1 MAANQYNLLIVDD
14 EVSNLHKL
22 RRTFFGDFRIFE
34 ALTGQD
40 AIQLL
45 QKQDVDVIITDQ
57 RMPETTGIDVL
68 RESLLLQPEAVR
80 IILTGYTEIDYLMD
94 AINEGQ
100 VHRYI
105 TKPWEPF
112 SLKQTVMQDLEL
124 VHLKRE
130 HRLLQEQLRIARQ
143 VQSRLFPQ
151 KLPEIPT
158 LNYSGICQ
166 PAGEVGGDYYDV
178 LKVSSNQFCLAVGDI
193 SGKGI
198 SAALLMASL
207 QALLRS
213 HASQTTENLAAVVT
227 EVNRLLCSMTE
238 ESRFATLF
246 CAVYD
251 DSKRQL
257 TYVNAGHN
265 PPLLFR
271 CGASAAD
278 IQAAEGSSSS
288 GASSNGIRRLEGGG
302 AVLGMFP
309 EGSYQQHRLLLGPG
323 DTLVIYTDGI
333 TEAQDNRGR
342 EYGEERLTDLIR
354 SRISLAPVELQN
366 QLLASVKEFAG
377 EVSITDD
384 LTLLLAR
391 ALD

>member
-1 MAANQYNLLIVDD
+1 MAATRYNMLIVDD
-14 EVSNLHKL
+14 EISNLQKL

-45 QKQDVDVIITDQ
+45 REQDVDVIITDQ
-57 RMPETTGIDVL
+57 RMPETTGVDVL

-80 IILTGYTEIDYLMD
+80 IILTGYTEIDYLMN

-112 SLKQTVMQDLEL
+112 SLKRTVMQDLEL
-124 VHLKRE
+124 VHVKRE
-130 HRLLQEQLRIARQ
+130 NRLLQEQLRIARQ

-158 LNYSGICQ
+158 LNYTGICQ
-166 PAGEVGGDYYDV
+166 PAGAVGGDYYDV
-178 LKVSSNQFCLAVGDI
+178 LKVSPDQFCLAVGDI

-213 HASQTTENLAAVVT
+213 HASQTTEDLAAVVT
-227 EVNRLLCSMTE
+227 ELNRLLCSMTE

-251 DSKRQL
+251 DSTREL

-271 CGASAAD
+271 RGASGAD
-278 IQAAEGSSSS
+278 IQPATAFGSAEP
-288 GASSNGIRRLEGGG
+288 SSNGILRLEGSG

-309 EGSYQQHRLLLGPG
+309 EGSYEHRSLPLEPG

-333 TEAQDNRGR
+333 TEAQDSRGR
-342 EYGEERLTDLIR
+342 EYGEERLTELVR
-354 SRISLAPVELQN
+354 SRIFLPPVELQD
-366 QLLASVKEFAG
+366 QLLNSVKQFAG
-377 EVSITDD
+377 EVPLADD
-384 LTLLLAR
+384 LTLLLVKAV
-391 ALD
+391 D

>member
-1 MAANQYNLLIVDD
+1 MN
-14 EVSNLHKL
+14 
-22 RRTFFGDFRIFE
+22 GP
-34 ALTGQD
+34 D
-40 AIQLL
+40 AIRLL
-45 QKQDVDVIITDQ
+45 QKQPVDVIITDQ
-57 RMPETTGIDVL
+57 RMPETTGVDVL
-68 RESLLLQPEAVR
+68 RNSLLLAPEALR

-100 VHRYI
+100 VHRYV

-112 SLKQTVMQDLEL
+112 SLKQTVMQDLEF
-124 VHLKRE
+124 VQLKRE
-130 HRLLQEQLRIARQ
+130 NRLLQEQLRIARQ

-158 LNYSGICQ
+158 LRYSGVCQ
-166 PAGEVGGDYYDV
+166 PAGEVGGDYYDI
-178 LKVSSNQFCLAVGDI
+178 LQLSQEQFCLAVGDI

-213 HASQTTENLAAVVT
+213 HASQATEDLSAVIS

-246 CAVYD
+246 CAVYEV
-251 DSKRQL
+251 STRQL

-271 CGASAAD
+271 AGLTRNCTEAPVPGPEEDST
-278 IQAAEGSSSS
+278 
-288 GASSNGIRRLEGGG
+288 GILRLEASGT
-302 AVLGMFP
+302 VLGIFP
-309 EGSYQQHRLLLGPG
+309 DGFYSHQQLVLEPG
-323 DTLVIYTDGI
+323 DTLIVYTDGV

-342 EYGEERLTDLIR
+342 EFGEKRLSDIIWTE
-354 SRISLAPVELQN
+354 SSLSPAGLQEK
-366 QLLASVKEFAG
+366 LLASVQEFVG
-377 EVSITDD
+377 ETPIRDD
-384 LTLLLAR
+384 LTLLLLR
-391 ALD
+391 AVT

>member
-45 QKQDVDVIITDQ
+45 RKQDVDVIITDQ

-112 SLKQTVMQDLEL
+112 SLKRTVMQDLEL

-130 HRLLQEQLRIARQ
+130 HQLLQEQLRIARQ

-178 LKVSSNQFCLAVGDI
+178 LKVSSTQFCLAVGDI

-213 HASQTTENLAAVVT
+213 HASQTTENLAVVVT

-251 DSKRQL
+251 DSTREL

-271 CGASAAD
+271 PGVSAAD
-278 IQAAEGSSSS
+278 IQPVPASSSP
-288 GASSNGIRRLEGGG
+288 GASSNGILRLEGGG

-309 EGSYQQHRLLLGPG
+309 EGSYRQRSLFLVPG

-342 EYGEERLTDLIR
+342 EYGEERLTEMVR
-354 SRISLAPVELQN
+354 SRISLSPVELQN
-366 QLLASVKEFAG
+366 QLLDSVKEFAG
-377 EVSITDD
+377 EVPLTDD
-384 LTLLLAR
+384 LTLLLVKAV
-391 ALD
+391 D

>member
-1 MAANQYNLLIVDD
+1 MENKHSLLIVDD
-14 EVSNLHKL
+14 EVSNLQKL

-34 ALTGQD
+34 AMNGPD

-45 QKQDVDVIITDQ
+45 RDRAVDVIITDQ
-57 RMPETTGIDVL
+57 RMPETTGVDVL
-68 RESLLLQPEAVR
+68 RESLLLAPEAVR

-124 VHLKRE
+124 VQLKRE
-130 HRLLQEQLRIARQ
+130 NRLLQEQLRIARQ

-151 KLPEIPT
+151 KLPPIPT
-158 LNYSGICQ
+158 LSYSGVCQ
-166 PAGEVGGDYYDV
+166 PAGEVGGDYYDI
-178 LKVSSNQFCLAVGDI
+178 LKLSRKTFCLAVGDI

-213 HASQTTENLAAVVT
+213 HASQTAEDLSAVIA

-246 CAVYD
+246 CAVYEAAT
-251 DSKRQL
+251 RQL

-271 CGASAAD
+271 AGPTRADSATPAASPA
-278 IQAAEGSSSS
+278 QGSNSVL
-288 GASSNGIRRLEGGG
+288 RLEGSGT
-302 AVLGMFP
+302 VLGMFP
-309 EGSYQQHRLLLGPG
+309 DGAYAEERLLLEPG
-323 DTLVIYTDGI
+323 DTLVVYTDGV

-342 EYGEERLTDLIR
+342 EFGEERLTDVVR
-354 SRISLAPVELQN
+354 AQMSLPPARLQEH
-366 QLLASVKEFAG
+366 LLASVREFAG
-377 EVSITDD
+377 DTPIRDD
-384 LTLLLAR
+384 LTLLLLR
-391 ALD
+391 GVE

>member
-1 MAANQYNLLIVDD
+1 MAAIQYNLLIVDD
-14 EVSNLHKL
+14 EISNLQKL

-34 ALTGQD
+34 ALTGQE
-40 AIQLL
+40 AIQCLR
-45 QKQDVDVIITDQ
+45 KQDVDVIITDQ
-57 RMPETTGIDVL
+57 RMPGTTGIDVL
-68 RESLLLQPEAVR
+68 RESLLLQPEAIR
-80 IILTGYTEIDYLMD
+80 IILTGYTEIDYLMN

-124 VHLKRE
+124 FHLKRE
-130 HRLLQEQLRIARQ
+130 NRVLQEQLRIARQ
-143 VQSRLFPQ
+143 VQMRLFPQ
-151 KLPEIPT
+151 KLPKIRT

-178 LKVSSNQFCLAVGDI
+178 LQVSADQFCLAVGDI

-213 HASQTTENLAAVVT
+213 HASQTTDDLAAVVA
-227 EVNRLLCSMTE
+227 EVNRLLCAMTE

-251 DSKRQL
+251 DSNRQL

-271 CGASAAD
+271 NG
-278 IQAAEGSSSS
+278 SS
-288 GASSNGIRRLEGGG
+288 GAAPPAAASSSAGTAANGFLRLEGGG

-309 EGSYQQHRLLLGPG
+309 EGAYQHRSLSLEPG
-323 DTLVIYTDGI
+323 DTLIIYTDGI
-333 TEAQDNRGR
+333 TEARDRRGI
-342 EYGEERLTDLIR
+342 EYGEERLADLVR
-354 SRISLAPVELQN
+354 SRISLSPAELQG
-366 QLLASVKEFAG
+366 QLLAAVNDFADD
-377 EVSITDD
+377 VSLQDD
-384 LTLLLAR
+384 LTLLLVR
-391 ALD
+391 AVD

>member
-1 MAANQYNLLIVDD
+1 MENKHSLLIVDD
-14 EVSNLHKL
+14 EVSNLQKL

-34 ALTGQD
+34 AMNGPD

-45 QKQDVDVIITDQ
+45 RDRAVDVIITDQ
-57 RMPETTGIDVL
+57 RMPETTGVDVL
-68 RESLLLQPEAVR
+68 RESLLLAPEAVR

-124 VHLKRE
+124 VQLKRE
-130 HRLLQEQLRIARQ
+130 NRLLQEQLRIARQ

-151 KLPEIPT
+151 KLPPIPT
-158 LNYSGICQ
+158 LSYSGVCQ
-166 PAGEVGGDYYDV
+166 PAGEVGGDYYDI
-178 LKVSSNQFCLAVGDI
+178 LKLSRETFCLAVGDI

-213 HASQTTENLAAVVT
+213 HASQTAEDLSAVIA

-246 CAVYD
+246 CAVYEAAT
-251 DSKRQL
+251 RQL

-271 CGASAAD
+271 AGPTPADSATP
-278 IQAAEGSSSS
+278 AARPAQGSNSVL
-288 GASSNGIRRLEGGG
+288 RLEGSGT
-302 AVLGMFP
+302 VLGMFP
-309 EGSYQQHRLLLGPG
+309 DGAYAEERLLLEPG
-323 DTLVIYTDGI
+323 DTLVVYTDGV

-342 EYGEERLTDLIR
+342 EFGEERLTDVVR
-354 SRISLAPVELQN
+354 AQMSLPPARLQEH
-366 QLLASVKEFAG
+366 LLASVREFAG
-377 EVSITDD
+377 DTPIRDD
-384 LTLLLAR
+384 LTLLLLR
-391 ALD
+391 GVE

>member
-45 QKQDVDVIITDQ
+45 RKQDVDVIITDQ

-112 SLKQTVMQDLEL
+112 SLKRTVMQDLEL

-158 LNYSGICQ
+158 LDYSGICQ

-178 LKVSSNQFCLAVGDI
+178 LKVSSDQFCLAVGDI

-238 ESRFATLF
+238 ENRFATLF

-251 DSKRQL
+251 DSKREL

-271 CGASAAD
+271 PGASAAD
-278 IQAAEGSSSS
+278 IQPVPASSSP
-288 GASSNGIRRLEGGG
+288 GASSNGILRLEGGG

-309 EGSYQQHRLLLGPG
+309 EGFYQHHRLLLGPG
-323 DTLVIYTDGI
+323 DTLIIYTDGI
-333 TEAQDNRGR
+333 TEAQDDEGR

-354 SRISLAPVELQN
+354 SRISHSPVELQN
-366 QLLASVKEFAG
+366 QILASVKEFAG
-377 EVSITDD
+377 EVSIKDD
-384 LTLLLAR
+384 LTLLLVR
-391 ALD
+391 VLD

>member
-1 MAANQYNLLIVDD
+1 MAAIQYNLLIVDD
-14 EVSNLHKL
+14 EIANLQKL

-45 QKQDVDVIITDQ
+45 RKQDVDVIITDQ

-80 IILTGYTEIDYLMD
+80 IILTGYTEIDYLMN

-112 SLKQTVMQDLEL
+112 SLKRTVMQDLEL

-130 HRLLQEQLRIARQ
+130 NRLLQEQLRIARQ

-158 LNYSGICQ
+158 LNYTGICE

-178 LKVSSNQFCLAVGDI
+178 LKISSDQFCLAVGDI

-213 HASQTTENLAAVVT
+213 HASQTTEDLAAVVT
-227 EVNRLLCSMTE
+227 EINRLLCSMTE

-251 DSKRQL
+251 DSTRQL

-271 CGASAAD
+271 RGSSGGD
-278 IQAAEGSSSS
+278 IQPATASSSP
-288 GASSNGIRRLEGGG
+288 GADSNGILKLEGGG

-309 EGSYQQHRLLLGPG
+309 EGSYQHRSLLLGPG

-333 TEAQDNRGR
+333 TEARDNRDR
-342 EYGEERLTDLIR
+342 EYGEERLTELVR
-354 SRISLAPVELQN
+354 SGISLSPVELQD
-366 QLLASVKEFAG
+366 QVLDSVKKFAG
-377 EVSITDD
+377 EVSIRDD
-384 LTLLLAR
+384 LTLLLVR

>member
-1 MAANQYNLLIVDD
+1 MTANHYNLLIVDD
-14 EVSNLHKL
+14 EVSNLQKL

-34 ALTGQD
+34 ALSGRD
-40 AIQLL
+40 AIELL
-45 QKQDVDVIITDQ
+45 RKQDVDVIITDQ
-57 RMPETTGIDVL
+57 RMPGTTGIDVL

-130 HRLLQEQLRIARQ
+130 HRLLQEQVRIARQ

-158 LNYSGICQ
+158 LDYSGVCQ

-178 LKVSSNQFCLAVGDI
+178 LKVSSNQYCLAVGDI

-207 QALLRS
+207 QALVRS
-213 HASQTTENLAAVVT
+213 HASQTRENLAAVVT

-238 ESRFATLF
+238 ENRFATLF

-271 CGASAAD
+271 RGTSGPEIQPVDSSA
-278 IQAAEGSSSS
+278 S
-288 GASSNGIRRLEGGG
+288 GAGSNGILRLEGSG

-309 EGSYQQHRLLLGPG
+309 EGAYLQHRLPLGPG
-323 DTLVIYTDGI
+323 DTLIVYTDGI
-333 TEAQDNRGR
+333 TEAQDLQGR
-342 EYGEERLTDLIR
+342 EYGEKRLTDLVR
-354 SRISLAPVELQN
+354 SKISLSPADLQD
-366 QLLASVKEFAG
+366 QLLANVKHFAG
-377 EVSITDD
+377 EVSIRDD
-384 LTLLLAR
+384 LTLLLVR
-391 ALD
+391 AKD

>member
-1 MAANQYNLLIVDD
+1 MAATRYNMLIVDD
-14 EVSNLHKL
+14 EISNLQKL

-45 QKQDVDVIITDQ
+45 REQDVDVIITDQ
-57 RMPETTGIDVL
+57 RMPETTGVDVL

-80 IILTGYTEIDYLMD
+80 IILTGYTEIDYLMN

-112 SLKQTVMQDLEL
+112 SLKRTVMQDLEL
-124 VHLKRE
+124 VHVKRE
-130 HRLLQEQLRIARQ
+130 NRLLQEQLRIARQ

-158 LNYSGICQ
+158 LNYTGICQ
-166 PAGEVGGDYYDV
+166 PAGAVGGDYYDV
-178 LKVSSNQFCLAVGDI
+178 LKVSPDQFCLAVGDI

-213 HASQTTENLAAVVT
+213 HASQTTEDLAAVVT
-227 EVNRLLCSMTE
+227 EMNRLLCSMTE

-251 DSKRQL
+251 DSTREL

-271 CGASAAD
+271 RGASGAD
-278 IQAAEGSSSS
+278 IQPATAFGSAEP
-288 GASSNGIRRLEGGG
+288 SSNGIIRLEGSG

-309 EGSYQQHRLLLGPG
+309 EGSYEHRSLPLEPG

-333 TEAQDNRGR
+333 TEAQDSRGR
-342 EYGEERLTDLIR
+342 EYGEERLTELVR
-354 SRISLAPVELQN
+354 SRISLPPVELQD
-366 QLLASVKEFAG
+366 QLLNSVKQFAG
-377 EVSITDD
+377 EVPLADD
-384 LTLLLAR
+384 LTLLLVKAVE
-391 ALD
+391 

>member
-1 MAANQYNLLIVDD
+1 MMANHYNLLIVDD
-14 EVSNLHKL
+14 EISNLQKL

-45 QKQDVDVIITDQ
+45 RKQDVDVIITDQ

-112 SLKQTVMQDLEL
+112 SLKRTVMQDLEL

-130 HRLLQEQLRIARQ
+130 HRLLQEQVRIARQ

-158 LNYSGICQ
+158 LDYSGVCQ

-178 LKVSSNQFCLAVGDI
+178 LKVSSNQYCLAVGDI

-213 HASQTTENLAAVVT
+213 HASQTPENLAAVVT
-227 EVNRLLCSMTE
+227 EVNRLLCAMTE
-238 ESRFATLF
+238 ENRFATLF

-271 CGASAAD
+271 RGASGAD
-278 IQAAEGSSSS
+278 IQPAVSSPQR
-288 GASSNGIRRLEGGG
+288 ARSNGILRLEGSG

-309 EGSYQQHRLLLGPG
+309 EGAYEHHRLTLGPG
-323 DTLVIYTDGI
+323 DTLVVYTDGI
-333 TEAQDNRGR
+333 TEAQDIRGQ
-342 EYGEERLTDLIR
+342 EYGEKRLRDLVH
-354 SRISLAPVELQN
+354 SKISLSPLDLQD
-366 QLLASVKEFAG
+366 QLLANVKNFAG
-377 EVSITDD
+377 EVPIRDD
-384 LTLLLAR
+384 LTLLLVR
-391 ALD
+391 AVDV

>member
-1 MAANQYNLLIVDD
+1 MAPIQYNLLIVDD
-14 EVSNLHKL
+14 EISNLQKL
-22 RRTFFGDFRIFE
+22 RRTFFGDFHIFE
-34 ALTGQD
+34 ALNGQD

-45 QKQDVDVIITDQ
+45 RKQDVDVIITDQ

-80 IILTGYTEIDYLMD
+80 IILTGYTEIDYLMN

-112 SLKQTVMQDLEL
+112 SLKRTVMQDLEL

-130 HRLLQEQLRIARQ
+130 NRLLQEQLRIARQ
-143 VQSRLFPQ
+143 VQPRLFPQ

-158 LNYSGICQ
+158 LNYTGICQ

-178 LKVSSNQFCLAVGDI
+178 LKVSSDQFCLAVGDI

-213 HASQTTENLAAVVT
+213 HASQTTEDLAAVVT
-227 EVNRLLCSMTE
+227 EVNRFLCAMTE
-238 ESRFATLF
+238 ENRFATLF

-251 DSKRQL
+251 NSTRQL

-271 CGASAAD
+271 HGASG
-278 IQAAEGSSSS
+278 AEFQTATAS
-288 GASSNGIRRLEGGG
+288 SSNGILRLEGSG

-309 EGSYQQHRLLLGPG
+309 EGSYQHRSLPLAPG
-323 DTLVIYTDGI
+323 DTLVVYTDGI
-333 TEAQDNRGR
+333 TEAHDNRGR
-342 EYGEERLTDLIR
+342 EYGEERLAELVL
-354 SRISLAPVELQN
+354 SKISLSPVELQN
-366 QLLASVKEFAG
+366 QLLDSVKEFAG
-377 EVSITDD
+377 EVSLTDD
-384 LTLLLAR
+384 LTLLLIKAVE
-391 ALD
+391 

>member
-1 MAANQYNLLIVDD
+1 MAATRYNMLIVDD
-14 EVSNLHKL
+14 EISNLQKL

-45 QKQDVDVIITDQ
+45 REQDVDVIITDQ
-57 RMPETTGIDVL
+57 RMPETTGVDVL

-80 IILTGYTEIDYLMD
+80 IILTGYTEIDYLMN

-112 SLKQTVMQDLEL
+112 SLKRTVMQDLEL
-124 VHLKRE
+124 VHVKRE
-130 HRLLQEQLRIARQ
+130 NRLLQEQLRIARQ

-158 LNYSGICQ
+158 LNYTGICQ
-166 PAGEVGGDYYDV
+166 PAGAVGGDYYDV
-178 LKVSSNQFCLAVGDI
+178 LKVSPDQFCLAVGDI

-213 HASQTTENLAAVVT
+213 HASQTTEDLAAVVT
-227 EVNRLLCSMTE
+227 ELNRLLCSMTE

-251 DSKRQL
+251 DSTREL

-271 CGASAAD
+271 RGASGAD
-278 IQAAEGSSSS
+278 IQPATAFGSAEP
-288 GASSNGIRRLEGGG
+288 SSNGILRLEGSG
-302 AVLGMFP
+302 AVLGMFS
-309 EGSYQQHRLLLGPG
+309 EGSYEHRSLPLEPG

-333 TEAQDNRGR
+333 TEAQDSRGR
-342 EYGEERLTDLIR
+342 EYGEERLTELVR
-354 SRISLAPVELQN
+354 SRISLPPVELQD
-366 QLLASVKEFAG
+366 QLLNSVKQFAG
-377 EVSITDD
+377 EVPLADD
-384 LTLLLAR
+384 LTLLLVKAV
-391 ALD
+391 D